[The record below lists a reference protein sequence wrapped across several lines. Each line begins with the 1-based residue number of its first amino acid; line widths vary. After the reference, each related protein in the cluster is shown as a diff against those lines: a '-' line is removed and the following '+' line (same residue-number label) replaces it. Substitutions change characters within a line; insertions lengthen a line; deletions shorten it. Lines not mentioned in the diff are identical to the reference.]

1 MREFLQRYEIRLQ
14 TLGPVHIGSGERL
27 RKSEWIMEWS
37 DDTAIIIDFYKFFE
51 LLEDKKLLAEYE
63 KFVTREGGS
72 LLRWMKEHDISR
84 KERYE
89 IANYTLSTAG
99 LDLKNNQIRDMAM
112 TAKDP
117 YGLPYIPG
125 SSLKGAIRNAIL
137 GTMIDASPYDCSQL
151 KQEIRNTGGRI
162 NVKRFLNAE
171 SSSVNCRYF
180 NTKGLSEKKN
190 DAVNDMMSGIRI
202 SDSNSV
208 GLDRLTL
215 CQKVDAGPDGR
226 EHDIPLVRECIMPD
240 TKFSFELVIDR
251 TETNLTISFI
261 EEAIGKFLEDYNR
274 LFLKYFPE
282 EKQYAGNILY
292 LGGGTGF
299 PTKTVL
305 NQILRREPDRVKLTA
320 ETLNKMFPNKHGED
334 IRKGISPR
342 TVKLTEIDGG
352 LLQMGPCRIEFA
364 TV

>member
-14 TLGPVHIGSGERL
+14 TLGPVHIGSGEKL
-27 RKSEWIMEWS
+27 RKNEWIMEWS
-37 DDTAIIIDFYKFFE
+37 DNTAIIVDFYKFFE
-51 LLEDKKLLAEYE
+51 LLKDKKLLAEYE
-63 KFVTREGGS
+63 SFATRAGGN

-89 IANYTLSTAG
+89 IAKYTLSTEG
-99 LDLKNNQIRDMAM
+99 LDLKNNKISDMAM

-137 GTMIDASPYDCSQL
+137 GAIIDANPYDNSQL
-151 KQEIRNTGGRI
+151 KQEIISYRGR
-162 NVKRFLNAE
+162 KEKFLSAE
-171 SSSVNCRYF
+171 SRAINRRYF

-190 DAVNDMMSGIRI
+190 DAVNDIMSGIRI

-215 CQKVDAGPDGR
+215 CQKVDAGTDGKT
-226 EHDIPLVRECIMPD
+226 HDIPLVRECVLPD
-240 TKFSFELVIDR
+240 TEFRFDLVIDR

-261 EEAIGKFLEDYNR
+261 EEAIGRFLEDYNK
-274 LFLKYFPE
+274 LFLEHFSA

-320 ETLNKMFPNKHGED
+320 ETLNKLFPNKHGED
-334 IRKGISPR
+334 VRKGVSPR
-342 TVKLTEIDGG
+342 TVKLTKIDGE

>member
-37 DDTAIIIDFYKFFE
+37 DNTAIIVDFYKFFE
-51 LLEDKKLLAEYE
+51 LLEEKKLLAEYE
-63 KFVTREGGS
+63 SFATRAGGN

-89 IANYTLSTAG
+89 IAKYTLSTAG

-125 SSLKGAIRNAIL
+125 SSLKGAMRNAIL
-137 GTMIDASPYDCSQL
+137 GAMIDANPYDNSQL
-151 KQEIRNTGGRI
+151 KQEIRNSVGRV
-162 NVKRFLNAE
+162 NPKRFLNNDSNA
-171 SSSVNCRYF
+171 VNRQYF

-202 SDSNSV
+202 SDSNPV

-215 CQKVDAGPDGR
+215 CQKVDAGTDGKT
-226 EHDIPLVRECIMPD
+226 HDIPLVRECVLPD
-240 TKFSFELVIDR
+240 TEFSFDLVIDR
-251 TETNLTISFI
+251 TETNLTVSFI
-261 EEAIGKFLEDYNR
+261 EEAIERFLEDYNGM
-274 LFLKYFPE
+274 FLEHFSA

-320 ETLNKMFPNKHGED
+320 ETLNKLFPNKHGED
-334 IRKGISPR
+334 VRRGISPR
-342 TVKLTEIDGG
+342 TVKLTEIDGE

>member
-14 TLGPVHIGSGERL
+14 TIGPVHIGSGESL
-27 RKSEWIMEWS
+27 RKNEWIMEWS
-37 DDTAIIIDFYKFFE
+37 DNRAIIIDFYKFFE

-63 KFVTREGGS
+63 RFVTSAGGNLS
-72 LLRWMKEHDISR
+72 RWMKEHDISG

-89 IANYTLSTAG
+89 IAKYTLSTEG
-99 LDLKNNQIRDMAM
+99 LDLKNNKIRDMAM
-112 TAKDP
+112 TTKDP

-125 SSLKGAIRNAIL
+125 SSLKGAVRNAIL
-137 GTMIDASPYDCSQL
+137 GAMIDAAPYDSSQI
-151 KQEIRNTGGRI
+151 KQGIRNLGK
-162 NVKRFLNAE
+162 VSKKKFLATE
-171 SSSVNCRYF
+171 SSAVNRQYF
-180 NTKGLSEKKN
+180 NIRGLSEKKN
-190 DAVNDMMSGIRI
+190 DAVNDIMRGIRI

-208 GLDRLTL
+208 GLNRLTL
-215 CQKVDAGPDGR
+215 CQKIDAGVDGR
-226 EHDIPLVRECIMPD
+226 VRDIPLVRECILPD
-240 TKFSFELVIDR
+240 TEFSFDLVIDR

-261 EEAIGKFLEDYNR
+261 EEAIGKFLEDYNK
-274 LFLKYFPE
+274 LFLEHFSA

-305 NQILRREPDRVKLTA
+305 NQILRREPDRVELTA
-320 ETLNKMFPNKHGED
+320 ETLNKLFPNKHGED

-352 LLQMGPCRIEFA
+352 LLQMGPCSIEFA